1 VHLSAEDRNKIIE
14 IAQKFGATAV
24 SLFGSYAKGN
34 AKQGSDIDILVE
46 FEPGRSLFDLVRM
59 ERELS
64 EKLGLEVDVVTP
76 NSLHPRIRA
85 RIMEEKVSVL

>member
-1 VHLSAEDRNKIIE
+1 MHLSAEDRNKIIE